1 MEDEMMEWFRR
12 YQKSGSDTT
21 WRILDWRI
29 TLIGCWI
36 WSEKAN
42 DTSGTE
48 MEWMDRQKMR
58 KDSWYTHDLRLTT
71 QERMNVLANHQT
83 THKDELADHQI
94 NKPVYTNE
102 LAKEI
107 SLSLREKKKQKY
119 NSNLDS
125 FYS

>member
-1 MEDEMMEWFRR
+1 
-12 YQKSGSDTT
+12 
-21 WRILDWRI
+21 
-29 TLIGCWI
+29 
-36 WSEKAN
+36 
-42 DTSGTE
+42 
-48 MEWMDRQKMR
+48 
-58 KDSWYTHDLRLTT
+58 
-71 QERMNVLANHQT
+71 MNVLANHQT